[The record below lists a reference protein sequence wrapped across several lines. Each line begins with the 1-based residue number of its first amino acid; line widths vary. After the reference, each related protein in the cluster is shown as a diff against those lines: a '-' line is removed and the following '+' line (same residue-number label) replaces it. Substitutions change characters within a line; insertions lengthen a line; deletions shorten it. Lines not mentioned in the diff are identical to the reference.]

1 MSVFHIVVAQGQAS
15 VVAQFAP
22 VATVTAA
29 LVAAAVALYLNT
41 RGRKNAERDRRRT
54 LYSEAY
60 RVALEWCEGIYRI
73 RRRPQD
79 GSGDVDLVR
88 HFHDMQ
94 ERIAYYEGWLAMES
108 PVLGRAY
115 KRFLREVMNEARALI
130 QQAWSR
136 PGCPPT
142 QQTSPDDKGP
152 ALNDVKE
159 RFLLD
164 VREHLSGWPWV
175 RGRLKKRER
184 KARKAEGKIRARK
197 RPDQQQREEQGP

>member
-1 MSVFHIVVAQGQAS
+1 MSPLLLVAATQGEPSISSQL
-15 VVAQFAP
+15 AP
-22 VATVTAA
+22 VGTVTAA
-29 LVAAAVALYLNT
+29 LVAAAVALYLNA

-60 RVALEWCEGIYRI
+60 RVALEWCEGIYRV

-79 GSGDVDLVR
+79 GSGDADLVS

-115 KRFLREVMNEARALI
+115 SRFLGEVMAEARPLI
-130 QQAWSR
+130 QGAWSR
-136 PGCPPT
+136 SGCPPT

-152 ALNDVKE
+152 ALTDVKQ

-164 VREHLSGWPWV
+164 VREHLSRWPWV
-175 RGRLKKRER
+175 RARLKKREQ
-184 KARKAEGKIRARK
+184 AAGTKAEAAK
-197 RPDQQQREEQGP
+197 RPIEQQREEHKR

>member
-1 MSVFHIVVAQGQAS
+1 MSPLVLAAAQERAS
-15 VVAQFAP
+15 LLPQLAP
-22 VATVTAA
+22 IGTVTAA
-29 LVAAAVALYLNT
+29 LVAAAVALYLNA

-79 GSGDVDLVR
+79 GSGDVDLVH

-115 KRFLREVMNEARALI
+115 KRFLCEVMDEARPLI
-130 QQAWSR
+130 QEAWSR

-142 QQTSPDDKGP
+142 RQTSPDDKGP

-164 VREHLSGWPWV
+164 MREHLSSWPWV
-175 RGRLKKRER
+175 RRRLKKRER
-184 KARKAEGKIRARK
+184 QNQENRRQDSSG
-197 RPDQQQREEQGP
+197 